1 MEFGPISAGDLTT
14 VTRRTR
20 SYCNCAARNLCGI
33 DSTPYPFYPDFP
45 TISNGAA
52 LHYLRNARPAVI
64 IQERRPAMRIEI
76 AEGGCIRRI
85 RFEIRSSG
93 KIYAILNRS
102 YHRFFHLF
110 VSCHF
115 SLLAFSSRHPRNP
128 FPCPDRNSFSSL
140 SRDKSLLVHIIR
152 FKRSVYTSC
161 TPSYRVS
168 KIQINFVPKHRAKGV
183 VTTKARNSIP
193 VVVVKISVP
202 RRITRRLTVVTVGQE
217 ARLGEERYHPPFH
230 GSFCEK

>member
-1 MEFGPISAGDLTT
+1 MESRKEDALEGSALKFDRLAKFMRSLIDPIT
-14 VTRRTR
+14 VSFTFLYRVI
-20 SYCNCAARNLCGI
+20 S
-33 DSTPYPFYPDFP
+33 PFLPSPPD
-45 TISNGAA
+45 
-52 LHYLRNARPAVI
+52 
-64 IQERRPAMRIEI
+64 IQTASPK
-76 AEGGCIRRI
+76 
-85 RFEIRSSG
+85 S
-93 KIYAILNRS
+93 
-102 YHRFFHLF
+102 
-110 VSCHF
+110 VS
-115 SLLAFSSRHPRNP
+115 L
-128 FPCPDRNSFSSL
+128 RNSFSSL
-140 SRDKSLLVHIIR
+140 PRDKSLLVLIIR

>member
-64 IQERRPAMRIEI
+64 IQERRPAMRIGI

-102 YHRFFHLF
+102 PFLSPFCI
-110 VSCHF
+110 VSFLPSCLLLHDIQTASPKSV
-115 SLLAFSSRHPRNP
+115 SL
-128 FPCPDRNSFSSL
+128 RNSFSSL
-140 SRDKSLLVHIIR
+140 PRDKSLLVLIIR

-161 TPSYRVS
+161 TPTYRVS